1 MYRLYTFLTDRR
13 TLVAAGLL
21 AALGLLALGVMRGGG
36 LGAWPLAL
44 GLVLAGVLAAAWLLR
59 RRRTRR
65 AAEGFDELVGDPAGR
80 QAGGKQR
87 AGSQALRER
96 MDEAVRS
103 IRRSRLGQSRGRAAL
118 YELPWYVIIGNPAA
132 GKSSAILNSGLQ
144 FPFSDERGSVIQGIG
159 GTRNCDWYFT
169 TEGIVLDTAGR
180 YSVSTE
186 DRFEWMTFLDLL
198 RRNRPAAP
206 INGIIIAASV
216 AELTS
221 NNPEFAI
228 DLARKLRQRVQEL
241 TERLEVFAP
250 VYVVFTKADLIA
262 GFVDFFDA
270 LDPAERE
277 NAWGATLPYDPDAR
291 DDAVA
296 SFDRHFDEL
305 SEGLKEMGLVR
316 MAMRRGREPGPAA
329 LALPLEFSAIK
340 PMLRIFIATLF
351 EDNPYQFRPVFRGF
365 YFTSALQEGSGVE
378 KASGRLARRF
388 GLTPGKAE
396 VEVVRETRN
405 GYFLLNLFRKVI
417 FADRR
422 LVRRYTH
429 RSRLRARRVA
439 FFAAAMVLGGM
450 FAAWSWSYTGN
461 RQLLAEAEADL
472 GRAVAMQ
479 EGRTDLASRL
489 QALELIRVRLERLA
503 ALRQDRPLRLRFGLY
518 QGDALEQA
526 LRREYFHGMREVMLG
541 NVQHALEDYLQRVV
555 ANADRLG
562 ETGSDPGSA
571 GMGGGASMY
580 ADASPAD
587 AQDAYNALKTYLML
601 ADAQRVEPVHLRDQ
615 LTRFWRGW
623 LEANR
628 GAMSREEMIGSV
640 ERLLSFHIQ
649 LSGAPG
655 WPTASPRLGL
665 VEDAREALRRV
676 RRGESARERVYADI
690 RARAAT
696 RFAPVTVAGLVG
708 DSEDTTLA
716 GSHAVSGAFTR
727 EAWEQ
732 FVAPAF
738 TDAAQRE
745 SSSNDWVLD
754 RVAIDDLTLS
764 GRPEHVRGELLDRY
778 KLEYVQ
784 EWNRFLQGLS
794 VSAFADFGESVARMN
809 RLGDPE
815 RSPMRR
821 LLEAVHV
828 ETSWDA
834 ANTGIDAQAQEA
846 GFSAWFA
853 RTILRKPPGSPET
866 DVPHAEVGD
875 DRISRS
881 FSGVARIVD
890 RDGDDGA
897 PLQAYLQ
904 SLARVRTRLN
914 AIATQGDP
922 GPGARRLMQETLEG
936 QSELSQVLHRVDE
949 GMLTGLDDTQRHTL
963 RPLLL
968 RPLVQAWSA
977 LVPVT
982 EAELNRTWEAQVL
995 GPFRRDLADRYP
1007 FQADARVEAPEDEVA
1022 RIFGPHGAIAR
1033 FGSEALGPLV
1043 VRRGNTLTPRQW
1055 ADVGLT
1061 LSPELILGF
1070 ADWVEVPGQSSGEAG
1085 AARQTVFQVRPHP
1098 AYGVAEYTLEIDG
1111 QRLRY
1116 RNTPPQWANFVW
1128 PVPDA
1133 HRAAQVSAVDFDG
1146 RPLELASF
1154 TGADSLTQLFAAADR
1169 TPTDN
1174 GVVTL
1179 QWRNGQAGV
1188 SVDVKVISRP
1198 AQHSSRSGLLGLQ
1211 LPASVAGQAVE
1222 ESR

>member
-1 MYRLYTFLTDRR
+1 MYRLYYFLTDRR
-13 TLVAAGLL
+13 TLMAAGLL
-21 AALGLLALGVMRGGG
+21 AAIGLLAWSVIRGGG
-36 LGAWPLAL
+36 AGAWALAL
-44 GLVLAGVLAAAWLLR
+44 AVCIAVVLGLGWWLHR
-59 RRRTRR
+59 RRSRR
-65 AAEGFDELVGDPAGR
+65 AAEGFDELVSQPATT
-80 QAGGKQR
+80 QAGDKER
-87 AGSQALRER
+87 AGTQALRER
-96 MDEAVRS
+96 MNEAIRS
-103 IRRSRLGQSRGRAAL
+103 IRKSRLGQSRGRAAL

-206 INGIIIAASV
+206 INGILIAASV

-221 NNPEFAI
+221 NSPDFAI

-262 GFVDFFDA
+262 GFLDFFDA

-277 NAWGATLPYDPDAR
+277 NVWGATLPYDPRAET
-291 DDAVA
+291 DAVT

-316 MAMRRGREPGPAA
+316 MAMKRGRDLGPGA

-365 YFTSALQEGSGVE
+365 YFTSALQEGSGTE

-388 GLTPGKAE
+388 GLSAGEATPTP
-396 VEVVRETRN
+396 VRESHN
-405 GYFLLNLFRKVI
+405 GYFLRNLFRKVV
-417 FADRR
+417 FADRQ

-439 FFAAAMVLGGM
+439 FFGAALALGAM

-461 RQLLAEAEADL
+461 RQLVAEAEADL
-472 GRAVAMQ
+472 ARAVDVQ
-479 EGRTDLASRL
+479 EGRTDLAARL
-489 QALELIRVRLERLA
+489 QALDLIRVRLERLA
-503 ALRQDRPLRLRFGLY
+503 TQREGRPMGLGFGLY

-526 LRREYFHGMREVMLG
+526 LRREFFHGMRQVMLV
-541 NVQHALEDYLQRVV
+541 NVQRAIEDYLQLVV
-555 ANADRLG
+555 DNADQLG
-562 ETGSDPGSA
+562 EATTGTGQRDPANPS
-571 GMGGGASMY
+571 SMY
-580 ADASPAD
+580 VDASPTD

-601 ADAQRVEPVHLRDQ
+601 ADTGRVEPVHLRDQ

-628 GAMSREEMIGSV
+628 GTMSREEMIGSI
-640 ERLLSFHIQ
+640 ERLLSFHIAQ
-649 LSGAPG
+649 SNAPD
-655 WPTASPRLGL
+655 WPKATVRLGL
-665 VEDAREALRRV
+665 VEDARAALRRV
-676 RRGESARERVYADI
+676 KRGESARERVYADI

-696 RFAPVTVAGLVG
+696 RYAPVTVAGLLG
-708 DSEDTTLA
+708 DADDTSLA

-727 EAWEQ
+727 AAWEE
-732 FVAPAF
+732 FV
-738 TDAAQRE
+738 DAALADVAQRE

-754 RVAIDDLTLS
+754 TVSVDDLTLS
-764 GRPEHVRGELLDRY
+764 GSPGHVRRELLDRY
-778 KLEYVQ
+778 KLEYVR
-784 EWNRFLQGLS
+784 EWQQFIRGLS
-794 VSAFADFGESVARMN
+794 VGTFTDFDETVARMN

-821 LLEAVHV
+821 LLEAIHL

-834 ANTGIDAQAQEA
+834 PADAAPEAAETG
-846 GFSAWFA
+846 GFSGWFA
-853 RTILRKPPGSPET
+853 RTILRRPSPAAPARVAT
-866 DVPHAEVGD
+866 TADD
-875 DRISRS
+875 DRLSRS
-881 FSGVARIVD
+881 FSGIARLVD
-890 RDGDDGA
+890 GRDDGPA
-897 PLQAYLQ
+897 PLEHYLE
-904 SLARVRTRLN
+904 SLSQVRTRLN

-936 QSELSQVLHRVDE
+936 HSELSQLLHRVDE
-949 GMLTGLDDTQRHTL
+949 GMVTGLDDTQRHTL

-968 RPLVQAWSA
+968 RPLVQTWSA

-1007 FQADARVEAPEDEVA
+1007 FQADARVEAPEAEITRV
-1022 RIFGPHGAIAR
+1022 FGPHGAIAS
-1033 FGSEALGPLV
+1033 FGTDALGSLV

-1055 ADVGLT
+1055 ADVGIT

-1070 ADWVEVPGQSSGEAG
+1070 ADWVEVPGQMPGDAG
-1085 AARQTVFQVRPHP
+1085 AVRQTVFQIRPHP

-1133 HRAAQVSAVDFDG
+1133 RRAAQVSAVGFDG
-1146 RPLELASF
+1146 RPLELAAFS
-1154 TGADSLTQLFAAADR
+1154 GENSLTQLFAAAER
-1169 TPTDN
+1169 TPSDN
-1174 GVVTL
+1174 GIVTL
-1179 QWRNGQAGV
+1179 EWRNGQSGV
-1188 SVDVKVISRP
+1188 KVDVKVV
-1198 AQHSSRSGLLGLQ
+1198 SSPGGETGRRGLLGLQ
-1211 LPASVAGQAVE
+1211 LPASVAGQAS
-1222 ESR
+1222 ESAR